1 MTYFARK
8 AGRPCIVEEEVTPG
22 GKSLG
27 YVFLQD
33 GMFLS
38 LDYMQLG
45 EKDQQEVIDYS
56 VDSLKW
62 TSDVSGKKDNQG
74 TALPSR

>member
-1 MTYFARK
+1 M
-8 AGRPCIVEEEVTPG
+8 TPG

-45 EKDQQEVIDYS
+45 EKDQQDVIDHS
-56 VDSLKW
+56 VDSLRW
-62 TSDVSGKKDNQG
+62 TSDGSGKKDNQG